1 MRLVWSAVVFSAPV
15 LFSLC
20 RFACYADYVS
30 THTICQTTMPAKR
43 SLKDEVLT
51 CSVKSVCVFGN
62 ICVSKGKWQEGGQ
75 GSERKGFMHGE
86 SMAEGEGKR
95 ENKAALICN
104 RMREKATFEWST
116 EVHIKSWGSS
126 NCYAIAKCRIWG
138 SKTNCWLQRK
148 QQNPTKKIFV
158 NLVRFRVLYFHKS
171 WEKSKD

>member
-1 MRLVWSAVVFSAPV
+1 M
-15 LFSLC
+15 SLC
-20 RFACYADYVS
+20 LLCGLRFHSYNLSDHYASKTVF
-30 THTICQTTMPAKR
+30 KR
-43 SLKDEVLT
+43 RGSYMQCKV
-51 CSVKSVCVFGN
+51 CVCVFGN